1 MLGVI
6 VGVLVA
12 VLFLL
17 LSVKVDTSAERPRT
31 VLRNPGLLI
40 LGIGVTVFA
49 AAFANR
55 CFLTVPA
62 AYVATVYD
70 PLRGGVQPTEL
81 PEGFHF
87 VLPWWK
93 TELWRVQTQEYTMS
107 AIRSE
112 GAVIGD
118 DSIHCQT
125 NEGLGLN
132 LDVTVLFHI
141 DPKDAHALWQKV
153 GEDYQR
159 VLVRP
164 YARNVIRMVVAK
176 YSVVDVYGAKR
187 QQIEQEITEAMRQ
200 AFAEK
205 GIALESVL
213 LRNVEFANPE
223 FAQAIT
229 EKQVAEQQIRTEEQN
244 LRRAQIE
251 KQTMIAQA
259 KGEAEAIQRRGE
271 TLRQNPEVV
280 QYELVQ
286 KIAPNVRALY
296 LPPNYLPV
304 SPRPGGR

>member
-17 LSVKVDTSAERPRT
+17 LSVKVDTNAERPRT

-107 AIRSE
+107 ATRSE

-176 YSVVDVYGAKR
+176 YSVVDVYGPKR
-187 QQIEQEITEAMRQ
+187 QQIEQEITESMRQ

-251 KQTMIAQA
+251 KQTMIALA

>member
-17 LSVKVDTSAERPRT
+17 LSIRVDTGGERPRT
-31 VLRNPGLLI
+31 VLRHPGLLI
-40 LGIGVTVFA
+40 LGIGLTVFS

-70 PLRGGVQPTEL
+70 PLRGGVQPVEI

-141 DPKDAHALWQKV
+141 DPKDAHALWQKI

-187 QQIEQEITEAMRQ
+187 QQIEQEITDAMRQ

-223 FAQAIT
+223 FAKAIT
-229 EKQVAEQQIRTEEQN
+229 DKQVAEQQIRTEEQN

-251 KQTMIAQA
+251 KQTVVAQA

-271 TLRQNPEVV
+271 TLRQNHEVV

-304 SPRPGGR
+304 SPRTGGK

>member
-17 LSVKVDTSAERPRT
+17 LSFRVDTSGERPRT

-40 LGIGVTVFA
+40 LGIGLTVFS

-70 PLRGGVQPTEL
+70 PLRGGVQPVEL

-87 VLPWWK
+87 VLPWWR

-187 QQIEQEITEAMRQ
+187 QQIEQEITESMRQ

-223 FAQAIT
+223 FARAIT

-244 LRRAQIE
+244 LRKAQIE
-251 KQTMIAQA
+251 KQTTIAQA

>member
-176 YSVVDVYGAKR
+176 YSVVDVYGPKR
-187 QQIEQEITEAMRQ
+187 QQIEQEITESMRQ

-251 KQTMIAQA
+251 KQTIIAQA

>member
-1 MLGVI
+1 
-6 VGVLVA
+6 
-12 VLFLL
+12 
-17 LSVKVDTSAERPRT
+17 
-31 VLRNPGLLI
+31 
-40 LGIGVTVFA
+40 
-49 AAFANR
+49 
-55 CFLTVPA
+55 
-62 AYVATVYD
+62 
-70 PLRGGVQPTEL
+70 
-81 PEGFHF
+81 
-87 VLPWWK
+87 
-93 TELWRVQTQEYTMS
+93 VQTQEYTMS

-176 YSVVDVYGAKR
+176 YSVVDVYGPKR
-187 QQIEQEITEAMRQ
+187 QQIEQEITESMRQ

>member
-17 LSVKVDTSAERPRT
+17 LSLRIDTSGERPRT
-31 VLRNPGLLI
+31 TLRNPGLLI
-40 LGIGVTVFA
+40 LGIGLTVFS

-55 CFLTVPA
+55 CFVTVPA

-70 PLRGGVQPTEL
+70 PLRGGVQPVEL

-87 VLPWWK
+87 VLPWWR

-223 FAQAIT
+223 FARAIT

-244 LRRAQIE
+244 LRKAQIE
-251 KQTMIAQA
+251 KQTTIAQA

>member
-1 MLGVI
+1 MFGLL
-6 VGVLVA
+6 VGFLVA
-12 VLFLL
+12 ALFLL
-17 LSVKVDTSAERPRT
+17 LSVRLDSSGERPRI
-31 VLRNPGLLI
+31 VWRSPGLLI
-40 LGIGVTVFA
+40 LGIGLTVFSG
-49 AAFANR
+49 AFANR

-93 TELWRVQTQEYTMS
+93 TQLWRVQTQEYTMS

-125 NEGLGLN
+125 NEGMGLN

-159 VLVRP
+159 VIVRP
-164 YARNVIRMVVAK
+164 YARNVIRMVVAR
-176 YSVVDVYGAKR
+176 YSVVDVYGARR
-187 QQIEQEITEAMRQ
+187 QQIEQEITETMRQ

-251 KQTMIAQA
+251 KQTMVAQA

-286 KIAPNVRALY
+286 KLAPNVRALY

>member
-17 LSVKVDTSAERPRT
+17 LSFRIDTSGERPRT
-31 VLRNPGLLI
+31 TLRNPALLI
-40 LGIGVTVFA
+40 LGIGLTVFS
-49 AAFANR
+49 AAFANH

-70 PLRGGVQPTEL
+70 PLRGGVQPAEL

-107 AIRSE
+107 AVHTE

-141 DPKDAHALWQKV
+141 DPKDAHVLWQKV
-153 GEDYQR
+153 GEEYQQ

-176 YSVVDVYGAKR
+176 YSVVDVYGVKR
-187 QQIEQEITEAMRQ
+187 HQIEQEITEAMRQ

-223 FAQAIT
+223 FAKAIT
-229 EKQVAEQQIRTEEQN
+229 DKQVAEQQIRTEEQN

-251 KQTMIAQA
+251 KQTVIAQA
-259 KGEAEAIQRRGE
+259 KGEAEAIRRRGE

-304 SPRPGGR
+304 SPRSGGR

>member
-6 VGVLVA
+6 IGVLVA

-17 LSVKVDTSAERPRT
+17 LSLKVDTTGERPRT
-31 VLRNPGLLI
+31 VLRSPGLLI
-40 LGIGVTVFA
+40 LGIGLTVFSG
-49 AAFANR
+49 AFANH

-70 PLRGGVQPTEL
+70 PLRGGVQPAEL

-112 GAVIGD
+112 GAIIGD

-141 DPKDAHALWQKV
+141 DPKDASVLWQKV
-153 GEDYQR
+153 GEDYQQ

-164 YARNVIRMVVAK
+164 YARNIIRMVVAK
-176 YSVVDVYGAKR
+176 YSVVDVYGMRR
-187 QQIEQEITEAMRQ
+187 QQIEHEITEAMRQ

-205 GIALESVL
+205 GIALESVM

-229 EKQVAEQQIRTEEQN
+229 QKQVAEQQIRTEEQN
-244 LRRAQIE
+244 LRRARIE
-251 KQTMIAQA
+251 KQTVIAQA
-259 KGEAEAIQRRGE
+259 KGEAEAIQKRGE

-296 LPPNYLPV
+296 LPPTYLPV
-304 SPRPGGR
+304 PTRPGGK

>member
-17 LSVKVDTSAERPRT
+17 LSFRVDTSGERPRT

-40 LGIGVTVFA
+40 LGIGLTVFT

-141 DPKDAHALWQKV
+141 DPKEAHALWQKV

-205 GIALESVL
+205 GIALETVL

-223 FAQAIT
+223 FARAIT

-251 KQTMIAQA
+251 KQTTIAQA

>member
-17 LSVKVDTSAERPRT
+17 LSFRVDTSGERPRT

-40 LGIGVTVFA
+40 LGIGLTVFS

-70 PLRGGVQPTEL
+70 PLRGGVQPVEL

-87 VLPWWK
+87 VLPWWR
-93 TELWRVQTQEYTMS
+93 TELWRVQTQEYTMI

-187 QQIEQEITEAMRQ
+187 QQIEQEITESMRQ

-223 FAQAIT
+223 FARAIT

-244 LRRAQIE
+244 LRKAQIE
-251 KQTMIAQA
+251 KQTTIAQA

>member
-17 LSVKVDTSAERPRT
+17 LSIRVDTSGERPRT

-40 LGIGVTVFA
+40 LGIGLTVFS

-70 PLRGGVQPTEL
+70 PLRGGVQPVEL

-187 QQIEQEITEAMRQ
+187 QQIEQEITGSMRQ

-244 LRRAQIE
+244 LRKAQIE
-251 KQTMIAQA
+251 KQTVVAQA

>member
-1 MLGVI
+1 MFGVM

-17 LSVKVDTSAERPRT
+17 LSLRIDTSGERPRT
-31 VLRNPGLLI
+31 TLRNPGLLI
-40 LGIGVTVFA
+40 LGIGLTVFSA
-49 AAFANR
+49 SFANR
-55 CFLTVPA
+55 CFLSVPA

-70 PLRGGVQPTEL
+70 PLRGGVQSTEL

-87 VLPWWK
+87 VLPWWR

-153 GEDYQR
+153 GEDYQQ
-159 VLVRP
+159 VIVRP

-187 QQIEQEITEAMRQ
+187 QQIEQEITGAMRQ
-200 AFAEK
+200 AFVEK
-205 GIALESVL
+205 GIALESVM

-251 KQTMIAQA
+251 KQTTIAQA

-296 LPPNYLPV
+296 LPPSYLPV
-304 SPRPGGR
+304 SPRPGGK

>member
-17 LSVKVDTSAERPRT
+17 LSFRVDTSGERPRT

-40 LGIGVTVFA
+40 LGIGLTVFS

-70 PLRGGVQPTEL
+70 PLRGGVQPVEL

-87 VLPWWK
+87 VLPWWR
-93 TELWRVQTQEYTMS
+93 TELWRVQTQEYTMI

-118 DSIHCQT
+118 DSIHCQA

-187 QQIEQEITEAMRQ
+187 QQIEQEITESMRQ

-223 FAQAIT
+223 FARAIT

-244 LRRAQIE
+244 LRKAQIE
-251 KQTMIAQA
+251 KQTTIAQA

>member
-17 LSVKVDTSAERPRT
+17 LSFRVDTSGERPRT

-40 LGIGVTVFA
+40 LGIGLTLFS

-70 PLRGGVQPTEL
+70 PLRGGVQPVEL

-107 AIRSE
+107 AIRTE

-141 DPKDAHALWQKV
+141 DPKDAHALWQKI

-187 QQIEQEITEAMRQ
+187 QQIEQEITESMRQ

-251 KQTMIAQA
+251 KQTMVAQA

>member
-1 MLGVI
+1 
-6 VGVLVA
+6 LVA

-17 LSVKVDTSAERPRT
+17 LSVKVDTNAERPRT

-107 AIRSE
+107 ATRSE

-176 YSVVDVYGAKR
+176 YSVVDVYGPKR
-187 QQIEQEITEAMRQ
+187 QQIEQEITESMRQ

-251 KQTMIAQA
+251 KQTMIALA

>member
-187 QQIEQEITEAMRQ
+187 QQIEQEITESMRQ

-251 KQTMIAQA
+251 KQTIIAQA

-280 QYELVQ
+280 QYELAQ

-304 SPRPGGR
+304 SPRTGGR

>member
-1 MLGVI
+1 MFGFL

-17 LSVKVDTSAERPRT
+17 LSVRVDTSRERPRT
-31 VLRNPGLLI
+31 VVRYPGLLI
-40 LGIGVTVFA
+40 LGIGVTVFS

-70 PLRGGVQPTEL
+70 PLRGGVQATEL

-93 TELWRVQTQEYTMS
+93 TQLWRVQTQEYTMS

-141 DPKDAHALWQKV
+141 DPKDAHVLWQKV
-153 GEDYQR
+153 GEEYQR

-164 YARNVIRMVVAK
+164 YARNIIRMVVAK

-187 QQIEQEITEAMRQ
+187 QQVEQEITDTMRQ
-200 AFAEK
+200 SLAEK
-205 GIALESVL
+205 GIVLESVL

-251 KQTMIAQA
+251 KQTMVAQA

-280 QYELVQ
+280 QYELAQ

-304 SPRPGGR
+304 SPRTGGR

>member
-17 LSVKVDTSAERPRT
+17 LSFRVDTSGERPRT

-40 LGIGVTVFA
+40 LGIGLTVFT

-70 PLRGGVQPTEL
+70 PLRDGVQPTEL

-141 DPKDAHALWQKV
+141 DPKEAHALWQKV

-205 GIALESVL
+205 GIALETVL

-223 FAQAIT
+223 FARTIT

-251 KQTMIAQA
+251 KQTTIAQA

>member
-17 LSVKVDTSAERPRT
+17 LSVKVDTNAERPRI

-176 YSVVDVYGAKR
+176 YSVVDVYGPKR
-187 QQIEQEITEAMRQ
+187 QQIEQEITESMRQ

>member
-1 MLGVI
+1 MLGII

-31 VLRNPGLLI
+31 VLRNPGLLF
-40 LGIGVTVFA
+40 LGIGMTVFA

-176 YSVVDVYGAKR
+176 YSVVDVYGPKR
-187 QQIEQEITEAMRQ
+187 QQIEQEITESMRQ

>member
-17 LSVKVDTSAERPRT
+17 LSIRVDTSGERPRT

-40 LGIGVTVFA
+40 LGIGLTVFS

-70 PLRGGVQPTEL
+70 PLRGGVQPVEL

-187 QQIEQEITEAMRQ
+187 QQIEQEITDTMRQ

-229 EKQVAEQQIRTEEQN
+229 EKQVAEQRIRTEEQN
-244 LRRAQIE
+244 LRKAQIE
-251 KQTMIAQA
+251 KQTVVAQA

>member
-1 MLGVI
+1 MFGLI
-6 VGVLVA
+6 VGGLVA
-12 VLFLL
+12 MLFLL
-17 LSVKVDTSAERPRT
+17 LSLRIDTSGGRSQTSIRS
-31 VLRNPGLLI
+31 PGLLI
-40 LGIGVTVFA
+40 IGIGLTVFSV
-49 AAFANR
+49 AFANR

-70 PLRGGVQPTEL
+70 PLRGGVQTTEL

-93 TELWRVQTQEYTMS
+93 TERWRVQTQEYTMS
-107 AIRSE
+107 ALRSE

-141 DPKDAHALWQKV
+141 DPQDAHALWRKV
-153 GEDYQR
+153 GEEYQQ

-187 QQIEQEITEAMRQ
+187 QRIEQEITETMRQ

-205 GIALESVL
+205 GVALESVL

-223 FAQAIT
+223 FARAIT

-251 KQTMIAQA
+251 KQTVVAQA
-259 KGEAEAIQRRGE
+259 RGEAEAIQRRGE

-296 LPPNYLPV
+296 LPTGYLPV
-304 SPRPGGR
+304 STRPGGR

>member
-17 LSVKVDTSAERPRT
+17 LSVKVDTSGERPRT

-70 PLRGGVQPTEL
+70 PLRGGVQPVEL

-107 AIRSE
+107 AVRSE
-112 GAVIGD
+112 GAIIGD

-141 DPKDAHALWQKV
+141 DPKEAHALWQKV

-187 QQIEQEITEAMRQ
+187 QQIEQEITESMRQ

-251 KQTMIAQA
+251 KQTLVAQA

>member
-176 YSVVDVYGAKR
+176 YSVVDVYGPKR
-187 QQIEQEITEAMRQ
+187 QQIEQEITESMRQ

>member
-17 LSVKVDTSAERPRT
+17 LSLRIDTSGERPRT
-31 VLRNPGLLI
+31 TLRNPALLI
-40 LGIGVTVFA
+40 LGIGLTVFS
-49 AAFANR
+49 AAFANH

-70 PLRGGVQPTEL
+70 PLRGGVQPAEL

-107 AIRSE
+107 AVHTE

-125 NEGLGLN
+125 NEGLN

-141 DPKDAHALWQKV
+141 DPKDAHVLWQKV
-153 GEDYQR
+153 GEEYQQ

-176 YSVVDVYGAKR
+176 YSVVDVYGVKR
-187 QQIEQEITEAMRQ
+187 HQIEQEITETMRQ

-223 FAQAIT
+223 FAKAIT
-229 EKQVAEQQIRTEEQN
+229 DKQVAEQQIRTEEQN

-251 KQTMIAQA
+251 KQTVIAQA

>member
-17 LSVKVDTSAERPRT
+17 LSLRIDTSGERPRT
-31 VLRNPGLLI
+31 TLRNPGLLI
-40 LGIGVTVFA
+40 LGIGLTVFS

-55 CFLTVPA
+55 CFVTVPA

-70 PLRGGVQPTEL
+70 PLRGGVQPVEL

-164 YARNVIRMVVAK
+164 YARNIIRMVVAK

-187 QQIEQEITEAMRQ
+187 QQIEQEITESMRQ

-223 FAQAIT
+223 FARAIT

-251 KQTMIAQA
+251 KQTTVAQA

>member
-17 LSVKVDTSAERPRT
+17 LSVKVDTNAERPRT

-176 YSVVDVYGAKR
+176 YSVVDVYGPKR
-187 QQIEQEITEAMRQ
+187 QQIEQEITESMRQ

>member
-17 LSVKVDTSAERPRT
+17 LSIRVDTSGERPRT

-40 LGIGVTVFA
+40 LGIGLTVFS

-70 PLRGGVQPTEL
+70 PLRGGVQPVEL

-187 QQIEQEITEAMRQ
+187 QQIEQEITDTMRQ

-244 LRRAQIE
+244 LRKAQIE
-251 KQTMIAQA
+251 KQTVVAQA

>member
-187 QQIEQEITEAMRQ
+187 QQIEQEITESMRQ

>member
-17 LSVKVDTSAERPRT
+17 LSVKVDTNAERPRT
-31 VLRNPGLLI
+31 VLRNPVLLI

-176 YSVVDVYGAKR
+176 YSVVDVYGPKR
-187 QQIEQEITEAMRQ
+187 QQIEQEITESMRQ

>member
-1 MLGVI
+1 
-6 VGVLVA
+6 
-12 VLFLL
+12 
-17 LSVKVDTSAERPRT
+17 
-31 VLRNPGLLI
+31 LI

-176 YSVVDVYGAKR
+176 YSVVDVYGPKR
-187 QQIEQEITEAMRQ
+187 QQIEQEITESMRQ

>member
-1 MLGVI
+1 MFGVI

-17 LSVKVDTSAERPRT
+17 LSFKVDTSGERPRT
-31 VLRNPGLLI
+31 VLRSPALLI
-40 LGIGVTVFA
+40 LGIGITIFS

-70 PLRGGVQPTEL
+70 PLRGGVQPVEL

-141 DPKDAHALWQKV
+141 DPKEAHALWQKI
-153 GEDYQR
+153 GEDYQQ

-176 YSVVDVYGAKR
+176 YSVVDVYGVKR

-223 FAQAIT
+223 FARAIT

-251 KQTMIAQA
+251 KRTMVAQA

-304 SPRPGGR
+304 SPRTGGR

>member
-17 LSVKVDTSAERPRT
+17 LSIRVDTSGERPRT

-40 LGIGVTVFA
+40 LGIGLTVFS

-70 PLRGGVQPTEL
+70 PLRGGVQPVEL

-93 TELWRVQTQEYTMS
+93 TDLWRVQTQEYTMS
-107 AIRSE
+107 MIRSE

-187 QQIEQEITEAMRQ
+187 QQIEQEITDTMRQ

-229 EKQVAEQQIRTEEQN
+229 EKQVAEQRIRTEEQN
-244 LRRAQIE
+244 LRKAQIE
-251 KQTMIAQA
+251 KQTVVAQA

>member
-1 MLGVI
+1 MFGII

-17 LSVKVDTSAERPRT
+17 LSTRVDSSGERPQT
-31 VLRNPGLLI
+31 VIRNPGLII
-40 LGIGVTVFA
+40 LGIGLAYFS

-55 CFLTVPA
+55 CFVSVPA
-62 AYVATVYD
+62 AYVSTVYD

-81 PEGFHF
+81 PEGFHL
-87 VLPWWK
+87 VLPWWR
-93 TELWRVQTQEYTMS
+93 TEQWRVQTQEYTMS
-107 AIRSE
+107 AMRSE
-112 GAVIGD
+112 GVVIGD

-132 LDVTVLFHI
+132 LDVTVLFHV
-141 DPKDAHALWQKV
+141 DPKDAHALWQKI
-153 GEDYQR
+153 GEDYQKI
-159 VLVRP
+159 LVRP

-187 QQIEQEITEAMRQ
+187 QQIEQEITEQMRA
-200 AFAEK
+200 AFGEK
-205 GIALESVL
+205 GIALEGVL
-213 LRNVEFANPE
+213 LRNVEFANPD

-251 KQTMIAQA
+251 KQTMVAQA
-259 KGEAEAIQRRGE
+259 KGEAEAISRRGE

-286 KIAPNVRALY
+286 KLAPNVRTLY
-296 LPPNYLPV
+296 LPHTYIPI
-304 SPRPGGR
+304 SPTPGGR

>member
-1 MLGVI
+1 
-6 VGVLVA
+6 

-17 LSVKVDTSAERPRT
+17 LSVKVDTNAERPRT

-107 AIRSE
+107 ATRSE

-176 YSVVDVYGAKR
+176 YSVVDVYGPKR
-187 QQIEQEITEAMRQ
+187 QQIEQEITESMRQ

-251 KQTMIAQA
+251 KQTMIALA

>member
-251 KQTMIAQA
+251 KQTIIAQA

>member
-12 VLFLL
+12 VLFFL
-17 LSVKVDTSAERPRT
+17 LSLKIDTSGERPRT
-31 VLRNPGLLI
+31 VLRSPGLLI
-40 LGIGVTVFA
+40 LGIGLTVFSA
-49 AAFANR
+49 SFANR

-87 VLPWWK
+87 VRPWWK
-93 TELWRVQTQEYTMS
+93 TQLWRVQTQEYTMS
-107 AIRSE
+107 AIPPE

-153 GEDYQR
+153 GEDYQQ
-159 VLVRP
+159 VIVRP
-164 YARNVIRMVVAK
+164 YARNAIRMVVAK

-187 QQIEQEITEAMRQ
+187 QQIEREITETMRQ

-205 GIALESVL
+205 GVALESVM

-229 EKQVAEQQIRTEEQN
+229 EKQVAEQQIRTEAQN
-244 LRRAQIE
+244 LRRARIE
-251 KQTMIAQA
+251 KQTMVAQA
-259 KGEAEAIQRRGE
+259 KGEAEAIYRRGE

-304 SPRPGGR
+304 STRLGGK